1 MRRRSHFGALSGAI
15 LSSAQ
20 VKKKF
25 PDTETKLL
33 VACNNGRTYT
43 MDALMALDE
52 EGYTNIV
59 GLKVC
64 DLTHPHILAY
74 AQMCQVS
81 GLVHILAFGALA
93 LSASDKR

>member
-1 MRRRSHFGALSGAI
+1 MGCTRRSKLWWT
-15 LSSAQ
+15 Q

-59 GLKVC
+59 GLKVRTFGPFPHSY
-64 DLTHPHILAY
+64 LTSEGIE
-74 AQMCQVS
+74 VS
-81 GLVHILAFGALA
+81 Q
-93 LSASDKR
+93 

>member
-1 MRRRSHFGALSGAI
+1 MSDV
-15 LSSAQ
+15 AQ

-33 VACNNGRTYT
+33 IGCSDGRTYS

-59 GLKVC
+59 GLKVRAC
-64 DLTHPHILAY
+64 VDFINPNFTELLSPDGNTS
-74 AQMCQVS
+74 S
-81 GLVHILAFGALA
+81 G
-93 LSASDKR
+93 SRCPM